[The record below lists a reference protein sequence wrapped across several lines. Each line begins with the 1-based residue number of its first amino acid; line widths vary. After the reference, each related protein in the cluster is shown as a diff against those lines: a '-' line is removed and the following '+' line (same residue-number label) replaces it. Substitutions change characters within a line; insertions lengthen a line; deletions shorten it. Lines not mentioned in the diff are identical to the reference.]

1 MIVKLLLV
9 GSSGLVGQH
18 VLAGALAD
26 SRFDQVVALTR
37 RPLAAHPKLLN
48 PIVDFDALPADAA
61 WWTVDAVISTLG
73 TTRAKAGSAAAFAH
87 VDHDYPL
94 AVARLAQK
102 HGARTLVLNS
112 ALGADP
118 ASRLLYS
125 RTKGLVERDIAA
137 LGFASLTFVRPGLI
151 GGERAERRTGEA
163 LATAILGA
171 LAPILPARYRI
182 NPAPRIAAALLDAA
196 AAGIPGRH
204 VVPSEALI

>member
-26 SRFDQVVALTR
+26 SRFDQIVALTR
-37 RPLAAHPKLLN
+37 RPLTAYPKLLN

-73 TTRAKAGSAAAFAH
+73 TTRAKAGSAAAFAR

-102 HGARTLVLNS
+102 HGARTFVLNS

-125 RTKGLVERDIAA
+125 RTKGLVERNIAA

-163 LATAILGA
+163 VATAILGA

>member
-48 PIVDFDALPADAA
+48 PTVDFDALPADAA

-94 AVARLAQK
+94 AVARLARQ
-102 HGARTLVLNS
+102 HGARTFVLNS

-163 LATAILGA
+163 VATAILGA

-196 AAGIPGRH
+196 AAGITGRH

>member
-102 HGARTLVLNS
+102 HGARTFVLNS